1 MKILS
6 TETKQLRR
14 GVIINVHKIENKQ
27 KRSYYNLSMY
37 VSHDI
42 RNSLSG
48 SEFNDLLNQVG
59 SAINFKFQNT
69 AYCRAS
75 AKFKGKSALNR
86 VLEPMVEFLLLAI

>member
-27 KRSYYNLSMY
+27 NRSYYNLSIH

-48 SEFNDLLNQVG
+48 SEFNDILSQAG
-59 SAINFKFQNT
+59 IACNFKFQNT
-69 AYCRAS
+69 AYCRAT

-86 VLEPMVEFLLLAI
+86 VLEPLVEFLMLAI